1 MISKKRWIL
10 LKWYR
15 ENKIDSDSSC
25 RTDILFPIKNKAFK
39 NVFMLGTFL
48 NFTLLTVAWCYS
60 PPKSIHFE
68 RKYLYKLIPKFE
80 KNICK
85 IDA

>member
-1 MISKKRWIL
+1 
-10 LKWYR
+10 
-15 ENKIDSDSSC
+15 
-25 RTDILFPIKNKAFK
+25 
-39 NVFMLGTFL
+39 MLGTFL